1 MTSHEAVI
9 AELERRG
16 ELWHPVPGLVAL
28 RGNVSG
34 LYTRIEQA
42 IGRMAAS
49 LALDEWR
56 VPAALSLRSLGRA
69 GYFASF
75 PHWLTLAAHLS
86 EEPAMLERVAESGGS
101 EPALRNAMNTP
112 DVALAPAA
120 CYHVYERLAGA
131 TLPEPLTVSVQC
143 TCWRHEG
150 AGLVPLLRGWAF
162 TMREVVCVGD
172 DALVSRTLEHG
183 LAAAR
188 AFAVSLGLDA
198 QTEPATD
205 PFFAPTARGRALL
218 QRVKGLKREMRL
230 SHGPGATMA
239 AASFNRHEAFFGEAF
254 GIRLANGAPAASGC
268 VAFGVERWLLA
279 VLCAHGAE
287 PEHWPVVSEPCAT
300 TGAVLP

>member
-1 MTSHEAVI
+1 MISHDTVI
-9 AELERRG
+9 AGLERRG

-28 RGNVSG
+28 RGSVLS
-34 LYTRIEQA
+34 LYTQLEQA
-42 IGRMAAS
+42 IGRMAGL

-69 GYFASF
+69 NYFTSF

-86 EEPAMLERVAESGGS
+86 DDRALLEYVATSGGS
-101 EPALRNAMNTP
+101 DSALRCAMTTP

-120 CYHVYERLAGA
+120 CYHVYEHLAGA
-131 TLPEPLTVSVQC
+131 TLSEALSVSVQC

-150 AGLVPLLRGWAF
+150 TSLAPLLRGWAF
-162 TMREVVCVGD
+162 TMREVVCLGD
-172 DALVSRTLEHG
+172 DGFVARTLDLA

-188 AFAVSLGLDA
+188 AFAISLGLDG
-198 QTEPATD
+198 QTVPATD

-218 QRVKGLKREMRL
+218 QRVKGLKREMML

-254 GIRLANGAPAASGC
+254 GIRLANGEPVASGC

-279 VLCAHGAE
+279 VLCTHGIE
-287 PEHWPVVSEPCAT
+287 PEGWPPVSEPCAAA
-300 TGAVLP
+300 GAVLP